1 MHLRAR
7 CVKDFCKAVQYSM
20 GAMLEEFWAQDI
32 FDVGR
37 V

>member
-7 CVKDFCKAVQYSM
+7 CVKDFCKAVQYSR
-20 GAMLEEFWAQDI
+20 GAMFEELLAQEI
-32 FDVGR
+32 FDVEK